1 MKPMLKGI
9 LKFCGG
15 VYVIVNLVKLK
26 KMLVGRPQSHPPTH
40 THTHTQIHTQ
50 IQGSGVQNGRRE
62 TNTQTYTHRQRH
74 THRQARVQ
82 RGKRV
87 THTHKHT

>member
-1 MKPMLKGI
+1 MKPKGI

-40 THTHTQIHTQ
+40 THTHTHK
-50 IQGSGVQNGRRE
+50 
-62 TNTQTYTHRQRH
+62 YTHKYKEAEFRTAGEKQ
-74 THRQARVQ
+74 
-82 RGKRV
+82 
-87 THTHKHT
+87 THKHTHTDKDTHTGKQEFREVRE